1 MSIAQ
6 PAFAA
11 AAPPLLNILIVED
24 EPDVAAILK
33 RIVEAAGAY
42 RARVLLDP
50 SGLDAAL
57 DPLPDL
63 VLTDLAMPGLDGFE
77 VIRRVRERDADLP
90 VVVVS
95 AHASLENAV
104 RAVKSGAFDFLAK
117 PFKPE
122 SVELILA
129 KTERDRALRRRVAG
143 ADPELAAL
151 LGESA
156 AMCRVREWIMTVRA
170 TRTNVL
176 VEGESGT
183 GKELVARAIHSG
195 TGASTVSAP
204 FVAVNAAAIPEALAE
219 AELFGYRRGAF
230 TGASRDHAGL
240 LREAHGGTLFLDEV
254 NAMPGSLQAKLLRVI
269 EEKRLRPVG
278 GSQDV
283 AADFRLIC
291 ASNAALETLVDRGV
305 FRRDLYHRIHVLH
318 LRLPPLRERREDIPL
333 LAEHFLHRYA
343 RAHGRN
349 VRRLS
354 PATAAALAGA
364 GANWPGNVRELENVV
379 EQAVV
384 LCPPEHSELP
394 VEVLPPALGG
404 RGWAE
409 SPATSGDGRPPTL
422 AEVERRHVAEVL
434 RQTGGNKAEAA
445 RLLAV
450 DYKTLLRKLAD

>member
-1 MSIAQ
+1 MSVAQ
-6 PAFAA
+6 PNRDACDV
-11 AAPPLLNILIVED
+11 LIVED
-24 EPDVAAILK
+24 EPDIAAIIK
-33 RIVEAAGAY
+33 RIVDGSGGY
-42 RARVLLDP
+42 RARILTDP
-50 SGLDAAL
+50 GGLDGAL

-63 VLTDLAMPGLDGFE
+63 VFTDLAMPGLDGFE

-104 RAVKSGAFDFLAK
+104 RAVKAGAFDFLAK

-122 SVELILA
+122 AVELILA
-129 KTERDRALRRRVAG
+129 KTERDRGLRRRAAA

-156 AMCRVREWIMTVRA
+156 VMRRVREWIATVRPA
-170 TRTNVL
+170 RTNVL
-176 VEGESGT
+176 IEGESGT
-183 GKELVARAIHSG
+183 GKELAARAIHG
-195 TGASTVSAP
+195 GRGP
-204 FVAVNAAAIPEALAE
+204 FVAVNAAAIPESLAE
-219 AELFGYRRGAF
+219 AELFGHRRGAF
-230 TGASRDHAGL
+230 TGATRDHAGL
-240 LREAHGGTLFLDEV
+240 LREADGGTLFLDEV
-254 NAMPGSLQAKLLRVI
+254 NAMPTALQAKLLRVL
-269 EEKRLRPVG
+269 EDKRLRPVG

-283 AADFRLIC
+283 AVDFRLVC
-291 ASNAALETLVDRGV
+291 ATNTSLEALVEQGM

-333 LAEHFLHRYA
+333 LAEHFLQRYA
-343 RAHGRN
+343 RAHGRP

-354 PATAAALAGA
+354 PEAVAALGTAP
-364 GANWPGNVRELENVV
+364 WRGNVRELENVV

-384 LCPPEHSELP
+384 LCPPERGELP

-409 SPATSGDGRPPTL
+409 SAAAEGDGRPLTL
-422 AEVERRHVAEVL
+422 ADVERRHVREVL
-434 RQTGGNKAEAA
+434 RQTGGIKAEAA
-445 RLLAV
+445 RLLAI